1 MKLQV
6 ILLTVVFLVASLVAQ
21 SQMAPIPSTSAQVP
35 RLVKVSGML
44 NDGTGKALTGIVG
57 VTFSLYKDQE
67 GGAALWL
74 ETQNVR
80 ADGNG
85 RYSVSLGGSEPEG
98 LPADLFAA
106 GQARWLGV
114 QASGQSE
121 QPRILLLSVPYA
133 LKAADAD
140 TLGGLPASAFILAA
154 PARMSSGTLSGPEG
168 NPEATAAGTNVPQ
181 ASVTGS
187 GTTNHVPLWTSSSTI
202 GDSVLFQLGSGA
214 TAKVGIGTTTPGA
227 TLDVKGGANIGGT
240 LLLPAVGTATASSG
254 KKSQAH
260 DMVASSFSSSAAAA
274 IAQDFRWQA
283 EPFANNTA
291 TPSGTL
297 NLLFGAG
304 GAAPAETGL
313 KLSSKG
319 IFTFAAGQK
328 FPGTG
333 TITGV
338 TAGADLTGGGTS
350 GNVTLNLDT
359 TKVPLLASANTFTAN
374 QTVNGTLS
382 ASSSSGTGVAGTS
395 GSGSGVSGTS
405 TSAIGVLGSSSTNV
419 GVYGTSGSYIG
430 LFGQST
436 SNYGV
441 YGTSSNSYGV
451 VGVSGS
457 VNGIYGQGANIGVYG
472 VSTSPFVNSGWGV
485 EGLSSN
491 NVGVYGG
498 SSGASST
505 GASYGTDAGVWGD
518 TGDTSAF
525 TYSGVI
531 GTADNKQ
538 GGAFYNNG
546 LSYASLSAA
555 NFASSSGAIVFSA
568 GLSSF
573 CITDVGGNLFCT
585 GSKSAIVPVEKE
597 SRQVALYAVE
607 APENWFEDA
616 GSARLVNG
624 EAVVNL
630 EPIFGQ
636 TVNTGIEYHVFLT
649 PKGDCKGL
657 YVAKESPT
665 SFVVRELGGGVS
677 SIAFDFRIMA
687 KRKGYESV
695 RLADKTKQFHDQQ
708 ARVTQMLRA
717 RANKSAQASLKTP
730 VK

>member
-1 MKLQV
+1 MKSRV
-6 ILLTVVFLVASLVAQ
+6 SLLMVVLLVASAVAAQ
-21 SQMAPIPSTSAQVP
+21 TSSISTQVP
-35 RLVKVSGML
+35 HLVKVSGVL
-44 NDGTGKALTGIVG
+44 NDATGKALTGAVG

-67 GGAALWL
+67 GGAALWM
-74 ETQNVR
+74 ETQNVQV
-80 ADGNG
+80 NG
-85 RYSVSLGGSEPEG
+85 SGHYSVTLGESKSEG
-98 LPADLFAA
+98 VPADLFAA

-114 QASGQSE
+114 QAAGQSE

-133 LKAADAD
+133 LKAGDAD
-140 TLGGLPASAFILAA
+140 TVGGLPASAFVLAGPVGA
-154 PARMSSGTLSGPEG
+154 SSGSLSGTAG
-168 NPEATAAGTNVPQ
+168 DGAATASGTNGAQPAV
-181 ASVTGS
+181 SGT
-187 GTTNHVPLWTSSSTI
+187 GTTNFVPLWTSSTAL
-202 GDSVLFQLGSGA
+202 GNSVLFQSGSGA
-214 TAKVGIGTTTPGA
+214 TAKVGIGTMTPGA
-227 TLDVKGGANIGGT
+227 ALDIKGGANVGGVLLAPAIG
-240 LLLPAVGTATASSG
+240 AATASAG
-254 KKSQAH
+254 KNSQAH
-260 DMVASSFSSSAAAA
+260 DMVASSYSSSKKAAV
-274 IAQDFRWQA
+274 AQDFRWQV
-283 EPFANNTA
+283 EPLGNNTA
-291 TPSGTL
+291 SPSGTL

-304 GAAPAETGL
+304 GVAPAETGL

-319 IFTFAAGQK
+319 IFTFAAGQT
-328 FPGTG
+328 FPGTGSG

-350 GNVTLNLDT
+350 GNVTLSLDT

-382 ASSSSGTGVAGTS
+382 ASSSAGTGVAGTS
-395 GSGSGVSGTS
+395 GSGSGVTGTS

-436 SNYGV
+436 SNYGS
-441 YGTSSNSYGV
+441 YGVSSNSYGM
-451 VGVSGS
+451 VGVSANA
-457 VNGIYGQGANIGVYG
+457 NGIYGQGANIGIYG

-485 EGLSSN
+485 QGISSN

-555 NFASSSGAIVFSA
+555 NFTSSSGAIVFSA

-573 CITDVGGNLFCT
+573 CITDNNGNLFCT
-585 GSKSAIVPVEKE
+585 GSKSAMVPVDKE

-616 GSARLVNG
+616 GSGLLTNG

-630 EPIFGQ
+630 EPVFGQ

-665 SFVVRELGGGVS
+665 SFEVRELGGGVS
-677 SIAFDFRIMA
+677 SIAFDYRIMA
-687 KRKGYESV
+687 KRKGYENI

-708 ARVTQMLRA
+708 TRVAQMLNA
-717 RANKSAQASLKTP
+717 RAAKPSQPRLKTA